1 VEVLKKVRE
10 VFYNLKEDEREL
22 MRRYMKSMFIAMLG
36 EKGKELEGIE
46 EVEEMFVGIRRGFE
60 KAIKEAEEEGMKKG
74 IKEGKEKGLLEA
86 RKEGILKV
94 LRKRFGES
102 VKRIMDK
109 INEINDSEK
118 LDELF
123 DISLEVKDMDEFE
136 KKMNKINWKV

>member
-1 VEVLKKVRE
+1 
-10 VFYNLKEDEREL
+10 
-22 MRRYMKSMFIAMLG
+22 
-36 EKGKELEGIE
+36 
-46 EVEEMFVGIRRGFE
+46 MFVGMRRGFE
-60 KAIKEAEEEGMKKG
+60 RAIKEAEEEGMKKG
-74 IKEGKEKGLLEA
+74 IEEGMKKGIEEGKEKGLLEA

>member
-1 VEVLKKVRE
+1 MKK
-10 VFYNLKEDEREL
+10 
-22 MRRYMKSMFIAMLG
+22 
-36 EKGKELEGIE
+36 GI
-46 EVEEMFVGIRRGFE
+46 
-60 KAIKEAEEEGMKKG
+60 EEGMKKG
-74 IKEGKEKGLLEA
+74 IEEGKEKGLLEA

-102 VKRIMDK
+102 AERVTER
-109 INEINDSEK
+109 INEIKNDIEK